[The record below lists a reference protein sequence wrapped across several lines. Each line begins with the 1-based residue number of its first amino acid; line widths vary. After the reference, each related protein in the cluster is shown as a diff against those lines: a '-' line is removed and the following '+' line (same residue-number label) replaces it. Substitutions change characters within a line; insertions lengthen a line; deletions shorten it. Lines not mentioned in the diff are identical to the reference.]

1 MFECFSFD
9 KEKYSIELSENTLV
23 NTTILHVHASDAD
36 MGLNGQIVYDFTDA
50 SKQFD
55 QIFSIDHQTGVIR
68 LNSPLDYEQRSMYIF
83 YLQARDCGKEIRSSQ
98 TLINITIID
107 ENDNSPQINFRF
119 LSELNYNPSK
129 HLVQISETYPID
141 KFFSQ
146 ILVHDADHA
155 LNARVRLW
163 METSD
168 PYFHLYQ
175 IDSSSYILNRSEP
188 FDFETEQRYHL
199 KFYAEDFHPRNP
211 LQTQQALTIEILDEN
226 DHSPQFFKSIYR
238 LSIRENNPVDVL
250 LTKIEAYD
258 LDQGDNGRITYEL
271 LTNDTTIPFIIDP
284 DTGVIR
290 CIQSLDREE
299 RSSYQFELLA
309 RDHGTPHRHST
320 RIPIRID
327 VEDINDNPPQF
338 EQTEYEYSI
347 EENSSRGKPFAR
359 VRAFDRDSH
368 SKLLYRI
375 EGEKIFQINSKGEL
389 FFRDLLDRE
398 QRDFYQIYV
407 IVTDGIHH
415 TSVPV
420 FIRILDVND
429 CQPEWINPPRN
440 QTKISIN
447 RESMYMGMKI
457 LQLEAIDR
465 DEIDNGNG
473 FIRYF
478 LVDHYDFLTIIN
490 GSELRLNNTPNIG
503 RYALRIRAEDQ
514 GRLIRYSSLIFID
527 LVVGNNQT
535 DEQPSLW
542 RINSLSTMK
551 RVIFLGT
558 FFLSIAFIFI
568 FIISMISMVICRYRK
583 QKYLSYVKC
592 NQQTKKIEENQDADS
607 DSSKLSLVMNN
618 LIIHS

>member
-1 MFECFSFD
+1 MFDFSFE
-9 KEKYSIELSENTLV
+9 KEKYSIELSENTPV
-23 NTTILHVHASDAD
+23 NTTILHVQASDGD
-36 MGLNGQIVYDFTDA
+36 IGLNGQIVYDFTDA

-55 QIFSIDHQTGVIR
+55 QIFSIDQQTGIIH
-68 LNSPLDYEQRSMYIF
+68 LNSPLDYEQRSFYIF

-119 LSELNYNPSK
+119 LSELNYTPSK
-129 HLVQISETYPID
+129 HLLQISENYPID

-175 IDSSSYILNRSEP
+175 IDSSTYILNRSQP
-188 FDFETEQRYHL
+188 FDFEYEQRYHL

-211 LQTQQALTIEILDEN
+211 LQTQETLTIEILDEN
-226 DHSPQFFKSIYR
+226 DHTPQFMKSIYR
-238 LSIRENNPVDVL
+238 LSMRENNHVDVI

-258 LDQGDNGRITYEL
+258 LDQGENGRITYEI
-271 LTNDTTIPFIIDP
+271 LTNDTTLPFIIDSN
-284 DTGVIR
+284 TGIIR
-290 CIQSLDREE
+290 CVQSLDREE

-309 RDHGTPHRHST
+309 RDRSLST

-327 VEDINDNPPQF
+327 IEDINDNPPRFDQD
-338 EQTEYEYSI
+338 EYEYSI
-347 EENSSRGKPFAR
+347 EENSPRGKPFAR
-359 VRAFDRDSH
+359 LRAFDRDSH
-368 SKLLYRI
+368 SKLIYRI

-389 FFRDLLDRE
+389 SFRYPLDRE
-398 QRDFYQIYV
+398 ERDFYQIHV
-407 IVTDGIHH
+407 VVTDGIHH

-420 FIRILDVND
+420 SIRILDVND
-429 CQPEWINPPRN
+429 CQPEWINPSMN
-440 QTKISIN
+440 QTKVSIN
-447 RESMYMGMKI
+447 RDSINIGMKI

-473 FIRYF
+473 LIRF
-478 LVDHYDFLTIIN
+478 LLVDHYEFLEITN
-490 GSELRLNNTPNIG
+490 QSELRLNNTPKIG
-503 RYALRIRAEDQ
+503 RYAVRIRAEDH
-514 GRLIRYSSLIFID
+514 GRLIRYSSLILID
-527 LVVGNNQT
+527 LFVGNNQT
-535 DEQPSLW
+535 DEKSIW

-558 FFLSIAFIFI
+558 FFLSIAFILI
-568 FIISMISMVICRYRK
+568 FVISMISMMVCRYRK

-592 NQQTKKIEENQDADS
+592 NQQQKKIDENNDSHS

-618 LIIHS
+618 WILNA